1 MMIAVALA
9 SVLLSAV
16 ILSFRPGPCRLTV
29 VNRSGQPIPQLTVTV
44 WGERMVIQDLEDGS
58 SVTVPFPG
66 RASPQFSIA
75 VALADKTPIRS
86 AFWIMG
92 DPKRF
97 GQYVG
102 SVGPDGRFQL
112 SVVREDE
119 PDGP

>member
-1 MMIAVALA
+1 MIGVAVV
-9 SVLLSAV
+9 SVLLGGIIIA
-16 ILSFRPGPCRLTV
+16 FRPGPCRLTV
-29 VNRSGQPIPQLTVTV
+29 VNRTGQPIPQLTVTV
-44 WGERMVIQDLEDGS
+44 WGERMVVEDLEDGA
-58 SVTVPFPG
+58 SVTVPFPD

-86 AFWIMG
+86 GFWIRG